1 MTSIIMDINVKV
13 RRSEEDEMQI
23 DTSGQDICAHPRS
36 NAEQLEILRQALA
49 KIRFGAIQLTVH
61 EGKLVQMDVTEK
73 RRFQN

>member
-1 MTSIIMDINVKV
+1 MDINIKV
-13 RRSEEDEMQI
+13 GQSEEDQMQI
-23 DTSGQDICAHPRS
+23 DTSGQDTCANPRS

-73 RRFQN
+73 RRFPN

>member
-1 MTSIIMDINVKV
+1 
-13 RRSEEDEMQI
+13 MQI
-23 DTSGQDICAHPRS
+23 DKSGQDTCGHPRS

-73 RRFQN
+73 RRFQI